1 MTVPVLLPAALI
13 VVTLGLMVGALI
25 RFRVQ
30 DRRAQGGRGAA
41 VTQRSDPVTEE
52 DQTAPRP

>member
-25 RFRVQ
+25 RFRIQ
-30 DRRAQGGRGAA
+30 DRRAEGGRGAA
-41 VTQRSDPVTEE
+41 GTQRSDPVTEE